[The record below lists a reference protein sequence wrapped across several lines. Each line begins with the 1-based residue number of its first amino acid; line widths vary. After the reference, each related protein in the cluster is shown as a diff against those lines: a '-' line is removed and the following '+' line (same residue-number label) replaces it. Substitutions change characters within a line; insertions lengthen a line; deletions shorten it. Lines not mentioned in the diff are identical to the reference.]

1 MSLLIDIPYKLN
13 IILSLA
19 TWVAH
24 WLGKLLVIAIF
35 LIASSALINEM
46 CLSFGVR
53 ILSENHWSFIL
64 SNLVYN
70 ERAWAPATVVVATT
84 VAMGHFRTLEV
95 NIEKEN
101 RERDSARTEQRA

>member
-1 MSLLIDIPYKLN
+1 MSLLVDIPYKLN
-13 IILSLA
+13 IFLTLA

-24 WLGKLLVIAIF
+24 WLGKFLVIAIF
-35 LIASSALINEM
+35 LIAILALINEA
-46 CLSFGVR
+46 CLSFGIT
-53 ILSENHWSFIL
+53 ILSEDNWLFIL

-70 ERAWAPATVVVATT
+70 ERAWAPATAVVATT

-101 RERDSARTEQRA
+101 RERDSSKNEQRT